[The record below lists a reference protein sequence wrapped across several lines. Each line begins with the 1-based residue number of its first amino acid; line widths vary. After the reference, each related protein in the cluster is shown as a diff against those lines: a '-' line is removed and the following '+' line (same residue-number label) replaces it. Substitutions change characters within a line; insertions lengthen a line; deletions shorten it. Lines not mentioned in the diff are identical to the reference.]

1 MNVRAKERK
10 PVNYRQ
16 LIVIGLVVI
25 AAAYHF
31 GRPSLQ
37 KWFPNVNFPAIT
49 EADQQQAELEKGSGD
64 TDSKYDAKLPSGRAD
79 KSNPSKSNSAE
90 SNSGKSK
97 SGSTARSYLKDTG
110 GNRFLSPAGLLY
122 TPSRAEHRIEHVL
135 LHCKDNTSKPAH
147 GIFLGSEVEVFETI
161 DEAYEQV
168 KAKSNRVESQKDRGK
183 DTYTVSMNRKVGY
196 DGGAKG
202 KRNGGRDLT
211 RIKLVLVDGNRVIT
225 AFPTK

>member
-1 MNVRAKERK
+1 MNVSAKERK

-16 LIVIGLVVI
+16 MIVIGLVIV

-49 EADQQQAELEKGSGD
+49 EADQQQAQRDKESNNDSDDSK
-64 TDSKYDAKLPSGRAD
+64 SKYDAKLPNGVA
-79 KSNPSKSNSAE
+79 A
-90 SNSGKSK
+90 KSK
-97 SGSTARSYLKDTG
+97 SGQSRTGSDARSYLKDTG
-110 GNRFLSPAGLLY
+110 GNRYLSPAGLLY

-135 LHCKDNTSKPAH
+135 KHRKDDTSKPAH
-147 GIFLGSEVEVFETI
+147 GIFIGSEVEVFETI
-161 DEAYEQV
+161 DEAYQEV
-168 KAKSNRVESQKDRGK
+168 KANSKRVDSQKDRGK
-183 DTYTVSMNRKVGY
+183 DTYTVAMNRKVGY

-211 RIKLVLVDGNRVIT
+211 RIKMVLVDGNRVIT
-225 AFPTK
+225 AFPTR